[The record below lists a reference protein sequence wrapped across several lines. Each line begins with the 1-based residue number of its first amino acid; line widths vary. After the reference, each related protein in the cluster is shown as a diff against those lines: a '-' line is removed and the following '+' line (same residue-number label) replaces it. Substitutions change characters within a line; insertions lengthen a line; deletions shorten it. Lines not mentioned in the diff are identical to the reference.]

1 MIARRI
7 FTQNYR
13 NLVEGE
19 IEFSDGVNVISGQNG
34 QGKTNLLEAL
44 CLFTGVRSFRGA
56 KNIELIA
63 KGEKY
68 ARMELGFFAEKRE
81 QNASLVIT
89 DKKQATLN
97 GVKLAAATGFIG
109 KFCAVVFSP
118 DNMSLVKG
126 GSGERRRFIDAA
138 ISQQFPTYPR
148 LLVEYN
154 RILAQRNAFLK
165 KSASTVGFE
174 SMLEIWDENLAKT
187 GARIS
192 CKRAGYVSRLVGKT
206 SEIFDGISSG
216 RDFIGLR
223 YSCGYLNPDSV
234 DETAATLKQQ
244 LEAHRASDLAQ
255 GCTNYGAHRDDLII
269 LVNDMAARSYAS
281 QGQKRSCVLALK
293 LAEASL
299 LEESAGE
306 RPIAVLDD
314 VMSELDS
321 MRQDYLLNHM
331 NSWQVFISCCD
342 PHTVRG
348 LDKGRIINVEAGKFS
363 SVNNKAQ
370 RINSHE

>member
-7 FTQNYR
+7 FTQNFR
-13 NLVEGE
+13 NLISGD
-19 IEFSDGVNVISGQNG
+19 IEFADGVNVISGENG

-56 KNIELIA
+56 KNAEFIA

-68 ARMELGFFAEKRE
+68 ARMELDFFADKME
-81 QNASLVIT
+81 QSANLLIT

-109 KFCAVVFSP
+109 RFCAVVFSP

-126 GSGERRRFIDAA
+126 GSNERRRFLDAA

-165 KSASTVGFE
+165 KSATASGFE
-174 SMLEIWDENLAKT
+174 SMLEIWDENLSQT

-192 CKRAGYVSRLVGKT
+192 TRRAEYVSRLVGKT
-206 SEIFDGISSG
+206 AEIFDGISSG
-216 RDFIGLR
+216 RDIIKLR
-223 YSCGYLNPDSV
+223 YSCSYLNPESER
-234 DETAATLKQQ
+234 ETAAALKKQ
-244 LEAHRASDLAQ
+244 LETHRASDLSQ
-255 GCTNYGAHRDDLII
+255 GCTNYGAHRDDLNIT
-269 LVNDMAARSYAS
+269 VNDMAARSYAS

-314 VMSELDS
+314 VMSELDG

-331 NSWQVFISCCD
+331 DGWQVFISCCD
-342 PHTVRG
+342 PYTVKG
-348 LDKGRIINVEAGKFS
+348 LDKGRIIEVEGGRFTVRKNDF
-363 SVNNKAQ
+363 
-370 RINSHE
+370 

>member
-1 MIARRI
+1 MIARSLS
-7 FTQNYR
+7 TQNYR
-13 NLVEGE
+13 NLKSGD
-19 IEFSDGVNVISGQNG
+19 IAFSDGVNVISGQNG

-56 KNIELIA
+56 KNAELIA
-63 KGEKY
+63 RGEKF
-68 ARMELGFFAEKRE
+68 ARMELEFFAEKRE

-109 KFCAVVFSP
+109 RFCAVVFSP

-126 GSGERRRFIDAA
+126 GSSERRRFLDAA
-138 ISQQFPTYPR
+138 ISQQLPAYPR

-165 KSASTVGFE
+165 KSSTTAGFE
-174 SMLEIWDENLAKT
+174 SMLDIWDENLSKT
-187 GARIS
+187 GAKIACR
-192 CKRAGYVSRLVGKT
+192 RAEYVARLCGKT
-206 SEIFDGISSG
+206 EEIFDGISSG
-216 RDFIGLR
+216 RDFIKLR
-223 YSCGYLNPDSV
+223 YSCGFLNPDSV
-234 DETAATLKQQ
+234 DETAWSLKKQ
-244 LEAHRASDLAQ
+244 LEIHRASDLAQ
-255 GCTNYGAHRDDLII
+255 GCTNYGAHRDDLNIA
-269 LVNDMAARSYAS
+269 VNDMAARSYAS

-299 LEESAGE
+299 LEDAAGE

-314 VMSELDS
+314 VMSELDG

-331 NSWQVFISCCD
+331 DGWQVFISCCD
-342 PHTVRG
+342 PHTVKG
-348 LDKGRIINVEAGKFS
+348 LDKGRIIQVEGGRVRS
-363 SVNNKAQ
+363 G
-370 RINSHE
+370 

>member
-89 DKKQATLN
+89 DKKQATIN

-165 KSASTVGFE
+165 KSASTAGFE

-234 DETAATLKQQ
+234 V
-244 LEAHRASDLAQ
+244 
-255 GCTNYGAHRDDLII
+255 II

-363 SVNNKAQ
+363 SVNNKTQ
-370 RINSHE
+370 RVNSHE

>member
-1 MIARRI
+1 MIARRL

-13 NLVEGE
+13 NLISGD
-19 IEFSDGVNVISGQNG
+19 IEFTDGVNVISGQNG

-56 KNIELIA
+56 KNAELIT

-68 ARMELGFFAEKRE
+68 ARMELDFFAEKRE
-81 QNASLVIT
+81 QSASLVIT

-97 GVKLAAATGFIG
+97 GVKQAAATGFIG
-109 KFCAVVFSP
+109 RFCAVVFSP

-126 GSGERRRFIDAA
+126 GSNERRRFIDAA

-165 KSASTVGFE
+165 KSATTAGFE
-174 SMLEIWDENLAKT
+174 SMLDIWDETLSQT

-192 CKRAGYVSRLVGKT
+192 YKRAEYVARLEGKT
-206 SEIFDGISSG
+206 AEMFDGISSG
-216 RDFIGLR
+216 RDSIGLR
-223 YSCGYLNPDSV
+223 YSCNYLNPESLI
-234 DETAATLKQQ
+234 ETAAALKQQ
-244 LEAHRASDLAQ
+244 LASHRVSDLAQ
-255 GCTNYGAHRDDLII
+255 GCTNYGAHRDDLHIS
-269 LVNDMAARSYAS
+269 VNDMAARSYAS

-299 LEESAGE
+299 LEEAAGE

-314 VMSELDS
+314 VMSELDGL
-321 MRQDYLLNHM
+321 RQDYLLNHM
-331 NSWQVFISCCD
+331 DGWQVFISCCD
-342 PHTVRG
+342 PHTVKG
-348 LDKGRIINVEAGKFS
+348 LDKGRIIEVEKGKCR
-363 SVNNKAQ
+363 VKQNGC
-370 RINSHE
+370 

>member
-1 MIARRI
+1 MIARRL

-13 NLVEGE
+13 NLVSDS
-19 IEFSDGVNVISGQNG
+19 ITFADGVNVISGQNG
-34 QGKTNLLEAL
+34 QGKTNMLEAL

-56 KNIELIA
+56 KNQELIA
-63 KGEKY
+63 KGEKF
-68 ARMELGFFAEKRE
+68 ARMELDFFAEKRE
-81 QNASLVIT
+81 QSASLVIT

-109 KFCAVVFSP
+109 RFCAVVFSP

-126 GSGERRRFIDAA
+126 GSNERRRFLDAA

-165 KSASTVGFE
+165 KSAGRAGFE
-174 SMLEIWDENLAKT
+174 SMLEIWDEKLSKT

-192 CKRAGYVSRLVGKT
+192 MKRAEYVARLVGKM
-206 SEIFDGISSG
+206 SDIFDGISSG
-216 RDFIGLR
+216 RDAIELR
-223 YSCGYLNPDSV
+223 YACGFLHPASES
-234 DETAATLKQQ
+234 ETAAALKSQ

-255 GCTNYGAHRDDLII
+255 GCTNYGSHRDDLVIS
-269 LVNDMAARSYAS
+269 VNGMAARSFAS

-314 VMSELDS
+314 VMSELDGL
-321 MRQDYLLNHM
+321 RQDYLLNHM
-331 NSWQVFISCCD
+331 EGWQVFISCCD
-342 PHTVRG
+342 PHTVKG
-348 LDKGRIINVEAGKFS
+348 LDKGRILEVDKGVFS
-363 SVNNKAQ
+363 G
-370 RINSHE
+370 

>member
-1 MIARRI
+1 MIARSI
-7 FTQNYR
+7 VTENYR
-13 NLVEGE
+13 NLFAGK
-19 IEFSDGVNVISGQNG
+19 IEFADGVNVISGQNG
-34 QGKTNLLEAL
+34 QGKTNLLEAI

-56 KNIELIA
+56 KNVELIT
-63 KGEKY
+63 KGEKFS
-68 ARMELGFFAEKRE
+68 RLELDFFAEKRD
-81 QNASLVIT
+81 QSASLIIT

-109 KFCAVVFSP
+109 RFCAVVFSP

-126 GSGERRRFIDAA
+126 GSTERRRFLDAA
-138 ISQQFPTYPR
+138 ISQQFPAYPR

-165 KSASTVGFE
+165 KSATAAGFE
-174 SMLEIWDENLAKT
+174 SMLEIWDENLSRT
-187 GARIS
+187 GAKIS
-192 CKRAGYVSRLVGKT
+192 CKRAEYVSRLCGKT
-206 SEIFDGISSG
+206 EEIFDGISSG
-216 RDFIGLR
+216 RDLIKLR
-223 YSCGYLNPDSV
+223 YSCGFLNPDSV
-234 DETAATLKQQ
+234 EETAQSLKTQ

-255 GCTNYGAHRDDLII
+255 GCTNYGCHRDDLNIT
-269 LVNDMAARSYAS
+269 VNDMAARSYAS

-314 VMSELDS
+314 VMSELDG

-331 NSWQVFISCCD
+331 EGWQVFISCCD
-342 PHTVRG
+342 PNTVKG
-348 LDKGRIINVEAGKFS
+348 LNQGRIIEVEGGKF
-363 SVNNKAQ
+363 
-370 RINSHE
+370 H

>member
-13 NLVEGE
+13 NLISGE
-19 IEFSDGVNVISGQNG
+19 VLFAEGVNVISGRNG

-44 CLFTGVRSFRGA
+44 CLFTGGRSFRGA
-56 KNIELIA
+56 KNPELIE
-63 KGEKY
+63 KGEKF
-68 ARMELGFFAEKRE
+68 ARMELDFYAEKRE
-81 QNASLVIT
+81 QSASLVIT

-97 GVKLAAATGFIG
+97 GVKLAAASGLIG
-109 KFCAVVFSP
+109 RFCAVVFSP

-126 GSGERRRFIDAA
+126 GSGERRRFLDAA

-165 KSASTVGFE
+165 RSATTAGFE
-174 SMLEIWDENLAKT
+174 SMLDIWDENLSRT

-192 CKRAGYVSRLVGKT
+192 CKRAEYVSRLEGKT
-206 SEIFDGISSG
+206 EEIFDGISSG
-216 RDFIGLR
+216 RDSIRLR
-223 YSCGYLNPDSV
+223 YSCGYLDPDS
-234 DETAATLKQQ
+234 ESGTAAELRKQ

-255 GCTNYGAHRDDLII
+255 GCTNYGAHRDDLNI

-314 VMSELDS
+314 VMSELDAL
-321 MRQDYLLNHM
+321 RQDYLLNHM
-331 NSWQVFISCCD
+331 DGWQVLISCCD
-342 PHTVRG
+342 PHTVKG
-348 LDKGRIINVEAGKFS
+348 LDKGRIIGVDGG
-363 SVNNKAQ
+363 
-370 RINSHE
+370 RIE

>member
-1 MIARRI
+1 MIARSL
-7 FTQNYR
+7 FTQHYR
-13 NLVEGE
+13 NLAPDTVEFAE
-19 IEFSDGVNVISGQNG
+19 GVNVISGQNG

-56 KNIELIA
+56 KNAELIA
-63 KGEKY
+63 RGEKF
-68 ARMELGFFAEKRE
+68 ARMELQFFADQRE
-81 QNASLVIT
+81 QNADLVIT

-109 KFCAVVFSP
+109 RFCAVVFSP

-126 GSGERRRFIDAA
+126 GSAERRRFLDAA
-138 ISQQFPTYPR
+138 ISQQFPAYPR

-165 KSASTVGFE
+165 KSSSTAGFE
-174 SMLEIWDENLAKT
+174 SMLDIWDENLSKT
-187 GARIS
+187 GAKIA
-192 CKRAGYVSRLVGKT
+192 CKRAEYVARLCGRT
-206 SEIFDGISSG
+206 EEIFDGISSG
-216 RDFIGLR
+216 RDCIRLR
-223 YSCGYLNPDSV
+223 YACGFLHPDSV
-234 DETAATLKQQ
+234 EETARALQSQ

-255 GCTNYGAHRDDLII
+255 GCTNYGAHRDDLHIA
-269 LVNDMAARSYAS
+269 VNDMAARSYAS

-314 VMSELDS
+314 VMSELDGL
-321 MRQDYLLNHM
+321 RQDYLLNHM
-331 NSWQVFISCCD
+331 EGWQVFISCCD
-342 PHTVRG
+342 PHTVKG
-348 LDKGRIINVEAGKFS
+348 LDQGRVIEIEDGKF
-363 SVNNKAQ
+363 N
-370 RINSHE
+370 RR

>member
-1 MIARRI
+1 MIARRL
-7 FTQNYR
+7 FTSNYR
-13 NLVEGE
+13 NLASGDVN
-19 IEFSDGVNVISGQNG
+19 FSEGVNVISGRNG

-56 KNIELIA
+56 KNPELIA
-63 KGEKY
+63 RGEKF
-68 ARMELGFFAEKRE
+68 ARMELDFFAEKRE
-81 QNASLVIT
+81 QTASLVIT

-97 GVKLAAATGFIG
+97 GVKLAAASGFIG
-109 KFCAVVFSP
+109 RFCAVVFSP

-126 GSGERRRFIDAA
+126 GSTERRRFLDAA
-138 ISQQFPTYPR
+138 ISQQFPAYPR
-148 LLVEYN
+148 LLVDYN

-165 KSASTVGFE
+165 KSSTTAGFE
-174 SMLEIWDENLAKT
+174 SMLEIWDENLSKT

-192 CKRAGYVSRLVGKT
+192 CKRAAYVSRLVGKT

-216 RDFIGLR
+216 RDFIKLR
-223 YSCGYLNPDSV
+223 YSCGFLNEASV
-234 DETAATLKQQ
+234 GETASELKKQ

-255 GCTNYGAHRDDLII
+255 GCTNYGPHRDDLNIS
-269 LVNDMAARSYAS
+269 VNDMAARSYAS

-314 VMSELDS
+314 VMSELDGL
-321 MRQDYLLNHM
+321 RQDYLLNHM
-331 NSWQVFISCCD
+331 DGWQVFISCCD
-342 PHTVRG
+342 PHTVNG
-348 LDKGRIINVEAGKFS
+348 LDKGRIISVEEGRLT
-363 SVNNKAQ
+363 VVQ
-370 RINSHE
+370 

>member
-1 MIARRI
+1 MIARSLS
-7 FTQNYR
+7 TQNYR
-13 NLVEGE
+13 NLAAEPVE
-19 IEFSDGVNVISGQNG
+19 FADGVNVISGQNG

-56 KNIELIA
+56 KNAELIA
-63 KGEKY
+63 RGEKF
-68 ARMELGFFAEKRE
+68 ARMELEFFAEKRE

-109 KFCAVVFSP
+109 RFCAVVFSP

-126 GSGERRRFIDAA
+126 GSAERRRFLDAA
-138 ISQQFPTYPR
+138 ISQQFPAYPR

-165 KSASTVGFE
+165 KSTTTAGFE
-174 SMLEIWDENLAKT
+174 SMLDIWDENLSRT
-187 GARIS
+187 GAKIACR
-192 CKRAGYVSRLVGKT
+192 RAEYVARLCGKT
-206 SEIFDGISSG
+206 EEIFDGISSG
-216 RDFIGLR
+216 RDFIKLR
-223 YSCGYLNPDSV
+223 YSCGFLNPDSV
-234 DETAATLKQQ
+234 DETAQSLKKQ
-244 LEAHRASDLAQ
+244 LEIHRASDLAQ
-255 GCTNYGAHRDDLII
+255 GCTNYGAHRDDLNIA
-269 LVNDMAARSYAS
+269 VNDMAARSYAS

-299 LEESAGE
+299 LEDAAGE

-314 VMSELDS
+314 VMSELDG

-331 NSWQVFISCCD
+331 DGWQVFISCCD
-342 PHTVRG
+342 PHTVKG
-348 LDKGRIINVEAGKFS
+348 LDKGRIIQVEGGRVRS
-363 SVNNKAQ
+363 G
-370 RINSHE
+370 

>member
-1 MIARRI
+1 MIARRL
-7 FTQNYR
+7 FTQNFR
-13 NLVEGE
+13 NLVSGD
-19 IEFSDGVNVISGQNG
+19 ISFDDGVNVISGQNG

-56 KNIELIA
+56 KNAELIA

-68 ARMELGFFAEKRE
+68 ARMELDFFADKRE

-97 GVKLAAATGFIG
+97 GVKQTAATGFIG
-109 KFCAVVFSP
+109 RFCAVVFSP

-126 GSGERRRFIDAA
+126 GSNERRRFLDAA

-165 KSASTVGFE
+165 KSGSTAGFE
-174 SMLEIWDENLAKT
+174 SMLEIWDENLSQT

-192 CKRAGYVSRLVGKT
+192 VKRAEYVSRLEGKT
-206 SEIFDGISSG
+206 AGIFDGISSG
-216 RDFIGLR
+216 RDSIKLR
-223 YSCGYLNPDSV
+223 YSCSYLNPESIN
-234 DETAATLKQQ
+234 ETVAALRKQ
-244 LEAHRASDLAQ
+244 LETHRASDLSQ
-255 GCTNYGAHRDDLII
+255 GCTNYGAHRDDLHIS
-269 LVNDMAARSYAS
+269 VNDMAARVYAS

-314 VMSELDS
+314 VMSELDGL
-321 MRQDYLLNHM
+321 RQDYLLNQM
-331 NSWQVFISCCD
+331 DGWQVFISCCD
-342 PHTVRG
+342 PYTVKG
-348 LDKGRIINVEAGKFS
+348 LDKGRIIEVEGGRFIVKS
-363 SVNNKAQ
+363 
-370 RINSHE
+370 RG

>member
-1 MIARRI
+1 MIAKRI

-13 NLVEGE
+13 NLVSGD

-44 CLFTGVRSFRGA
+44 WLFTGVRSFRGA
-56 KNIELIA
+56 KNAELIA
-63 KGEKY
+63 KGEKF
-68 ARMELGFFAEKRE
+68 ARMELAFFAEKRD

-97 GVKLAAATGFIG
+97 GVKQAAATGFIG
-109 KFCAVVFSP
+109 RFCAVVFSP

-126 GSGERRRFIDAA
+126 GSNERRRFLDAA

-165 KSASTVGFE
+165 KSATASGFE
-174 SMLEIWDENLAKT
+174 SMLEIWDEHLSQT

-192 CKRAGYVSRLVGKT
+192 CRRAQYVDRLVGKT

-216 RDFIGLR
+216 RDSIGLR
-223 YSCGYLNPDSV
+223 YCCGYLHPESV
-234 DETAATLKQQ
+234 DETAAELKKQ

-255 GCTNYGAHRDDLII
+255 GCTNYGAHRDDMNIS
-269 LVNDMAARSYAS
+269 VNDMAARTYAS

-314 VMSELDS
+314 VMSELDGL
-321 MRQDYLLNHM
+321 RQDYLLNHM
-331 NSWQVFISCCD
+331 DGWQVFISCCD
-342 PHTVRG
+342 PHTVNG
-348 LDKGRIINVEAGKFS
+348 LDKGRIFEVEGGRFTLK
-363 SVNNKAQ
+363 K
-370 RINSHE
+370 

>member
-13 NLVEGE
+13 NLDSCSM
-19 IEFSDGVNVISGQNG
+19 EFADGVNVISGKNG

-56 KNIELIA
+56 KNNELIA
-63 KGEKY
+63 RGEKF
-68 ARMELGFFAEKRE
+68 ARMELDFFAEKRE
-81 QNASLVIT
+81 QSASLVIT
-89 DKKQATLN
+89 DKKQANLN

-109 KFCAVVFSP
+109 RFCAVVFSP

-126 GSGERRRFIDAA
+126 GSTERRRFLDAA
-138 ISQQFPTYPR
+138 ISQQYPAYPR

-165 KSASTVGFE
+165 KSATTEGFE
-174 SMLEIWDENLAKT
+174 SMLEIWDENLSKT
-187 GARIS
+187 GAKIACR
-192 CKRAGYVSRLVGKT
+192 RAEYVSRLVGQT
-206 SEIFDGISSG
+206 EEIFDGISSG
-216 RDFIGLR
+216 RDSIHLR
-223 YSCGYLNPDSV
+223 YSCGFLYPGSES
-234 DETAATLKQQ
+234 ETAAALRTQ
-244 LEAHRASDLAQ
+244 LETHRASDCAQ

-269 LVNDMAARSYAS
+269 SVNGMSARSYAS

-299 LEESAGE
+299 LEQSAGE

-314 VMSELDS
+314 VMSELDG

-331 NSWQVFISCCD
+331 EGWQVFISCCD
-342 PHTVRG
+342 PHTVKG
-348 LDKGRIINVEAGKFS
+348 LEKGRIIEVEDGKFR
-363 SVNNKAQ
+363 VQ
-370 RINSHE
+370 GEGRR

>member
-1 MIARRI
+1 MIARSI

-13 NLVEGE
+13 NLYSGD

-56 KNIELIA
+56 KNSELIK

-68 ARMELGFFAEKRE
+68 ARMELSFFAENRE
-81 QNASLVIT
+81 QNASLIIT

-97 GVKLAAATGFIG
+97 GVKQAAATGLIG
-109 KFCAVVFSP
+109 RFCAVVFSP

-126 GSGERRRFIDAA
+126 GSNERRRFLDAA

-165 KSASTVGFE
+165 KSATTAGFE
-174 SMLEIWDENLAKT
+174 SMLEIWDENLAQS

-192 CKRAGYVSRLVGKT
+192 FRRAEYVSRLEGKT

-216 RDFIGLR
+216 RDAIGLR
-223 YSCGYLNPDSV
+223 YSCNYLCKESLS
-234 DETAATLKQQ
+234 ETVAALKKQ
-244 LEAHRASDLAQ
+244 LEQHRASDLSQ
-255 GCTNYGAHRDDLII
+255 GCTNYGAHRDDLHIS
-269 LVNDMAARSYAS
+269 VNGMAVRPYAS

-299 LEESAGE
+299 LEEAAGE
-306 RPIAVLDD
+306 KPIAVLDD

-321 MRQDYLLNHM
+321 LRQDYLLNHM
-331 NSWQVFISCCD
+331 DGWQVFISCCD
-342 PHTVRG
+342 PFTVKG
-348 LDKGRIINVEAGKFS
+348 LDKGRILEVDRGIINIRQNG
-363 SVNNKAQ
+363 
-370 RINSHE
+370 